1 MRITQKIQEAKETKT
16 EFLMYSFTQ
25 NRCPPNTQDKFT
37 LKLILVYT
45 FSSRYPIGWV
55 VVVESGF
62 MESGK
67 SIESTRKIMM
77 VVVVAVI
84 YKILNSRN
92 L

>member
-45 FSSRYPIGWV
+45 FSSRYPIGWLWWKA
-55 VVVESGF
+55 ENL
-62 MESGK
+62 
-67 SIESTRKIMM
+67 
-77 VVVVAVI
+77 
-84 YKILNSRN
+84 LNQ
-92 L
+92 LEKL